1 MGEKNTMNIRAFSF
15 AVWLCGCTAVFGNE
29 LTTVF
34 QRNAV
39 QSSQI
44 PPGEKFITL
53 YQLWT
58 PALPAGN
65 YLLKMEV
72 MVENGTGAGNL
83 RVTVSAGKEHNSI
96 SSRNE
101 PYYQLIQIPIRVF

>member
-1 MGEKNTMNIRAFSF
+1 MQNTMNIRAFAF

-44 PPGEKFITL
+44 QPREKFITL

-101 PYYQLIQIPIRVF
+101 PYYR